1 MEARK
6 NNSLYQY
13 RVWHPEHGE
22 TEVTAED
29 RLHAITEAAKSWGV
43 RWTGIAR
50 GCECE
55 RLGMAA
61 EKANRTT
68 ARKKG
73 AKRNAQ

>member
-6 NNSLYQY
+6 NNTLYQY
-13 RVWHPEHGE
+13 RVRHPEHGE

-29 RLHAITEAAKSWGV
+29 RLHAITGAAKSWGV

-55 RLGMAA
+55 RLGPAA
-61 EKANRTT
+61 KKVDRPA